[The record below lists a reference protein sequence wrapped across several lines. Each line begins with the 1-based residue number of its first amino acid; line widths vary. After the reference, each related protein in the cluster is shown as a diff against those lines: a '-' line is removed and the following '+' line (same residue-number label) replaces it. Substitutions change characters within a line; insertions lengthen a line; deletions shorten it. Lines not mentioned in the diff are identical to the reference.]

1 MAVLE
6 PYRGNYYLWKYLPSL
21 EGAAI
26 SAALFGIVTIAHTL
40 RLSKNRSWF
49 AIPFPIG
56 GMMEVIGFATRAVA
70 REKTG
75 QLMPYVIQ
83 NTNILLAPVFFAA
96 SIYMTLG
103 RLIRMTNG
111 ERHSIISLKWLT
123 KIFVT
128 GDVLSLMVQGGGA
141 GMMVMDDFAHMA
153 EKIVIGGLLI
163 QIIIFGLFIITVT
176 MFHIR
181 MRRDPVSKH
190 AVAGGF
196 EWEPTIWML
205 YIVSVLVMGR
215 SIFRVAEFVMGTD
228 GYLLSHEWPLY
239 LFDALPM
246 FAVMAVFW
254 YWWPMTSLRR
264 SSWAS
269 EESESESYET
279 LRVRSEVH
287 KDYRSSSSGIPT

>member
-1 MAVLE
+1 MATLE
-6 PYRGNYYLWKYLPSL
+6 SYKGNYYLWKYLPSL
-21 EGAAI
+21 EGAGIA
-26 SAALFGIVTIAHTL
+26 AALFGIATIAHTL

-56 GMMEVIGFATRAVA
+56 GIMEVIGFATRGIA
-70 REKTG
+70 RKKTG

-83 NTNILLAPVFFAA
+83 NTLILLAPVFFAA

-128 GDVLSLMVQGGGA
+128 GNVLSLFVQGGGA
-141 GMMVMDDFAHMA
+141 GMMAMDDFAQMA

-163 QIIIFGLFIITVT
+163 QIIVFGLFIITVT

-181 MRRDPVSKH
+181 MHRDPVSKH
-190 AVAGGF
+190 AAAGGF
-196 EWEPTIWML
+196 EWESTIWML

-215 SIFRVAEFVMGTD
+215 SIFRVAEFVMGND

-254 YWWPMTSLRR
+254 HWWPVMSLRR
-264 SSWAS
+264 SSWTS
-269 EESESESYET
+269 
-279 LRVRSEVH
+279 LRSLNQSHTRL
-287 KDYRSSSSGIPT
+287 

>member
-1 MAVLE
+1 MATLE
-6 PYRGNYYLWKYLPSL
+6 LYKGNYYLWKYLPSL

-26 SAALFGIVTIAHTL
+26 SAALFGIATIAHTL
-40 RLSKNRSWF
+40 RLFKNRSWF

-56 GMMEVIGFATRAVA
+56 GIMEVIGFATRGLA
-70 REKTG
+70 RKKTD
-75 QLMPYVIQ
+75 QLMPYDIQ
-83 NTNILLAPVFFAA
+83 NTLILLAPVFFVA
-96 SIYMTLG
+96 SIYMALG
-103 RLIRMTNG
+103 RLIRMTNA

-128 GDVLSLMVQGGGA
+128 GDVLSLLVQGGGA
-141 GMMVMDDFAHMA
+141 GMMVMDDFAKMA

-181 MRRDPVSKH
+181 MHGDPVSKH

-205 YIVSVLVMGR
+205 YIVSVLIMGR
-215 SIFRVAEFVMGTD
+215 SIFRVAEFVMGND

-254 YWWPMTSLRR
+254 HWWPLTSSHRSSWTSLR
-264 SSWAS
+264 SLNNQSH
-269 EESESESYET
+269 T
-279 LRVRSEVH
+279 KL
-287 KDYRSSSSGIPT
+287 

>member
-26 SAALFGIVTIAHTL
+26 SAALFSIATIAHLL

-128 GDVLSLMVQGGGA
+128 SDVHSLMVQGGGA
-141 GMMVMDDFAHMA
+141 GMMVMSDFA
-153 EKIVIGGLLI
+153 
-163 QIIIFGLFIITVT
+163 
-176 MFHIR
+176 
-181 MRRDPVSKH
+181 
-190 AVAGGF
+190 
-196 EWEPTIWML
+196 
-205 YIVSVLVMGR
+205 
-215 SIFRVAEFVMGTD
+215 
-228 GYLLSHEWPLY
+228 
-239 LFDALPM
+239 
-246 FAVMAVFW
+246 
-254 YWWPMTSLRR
+254 
-264 SSWAS
+264 
-269 EESESESYET
+269 
-279 LRVRSEVH
+279 
-287 KDYRSSSSGIPT
+287 

>member
-141 GMMVMDDFAHMA
+141 GMMVMDDFAQMA

-269 EESESESYET
+269 
-279 LRVRSEVH
+279 LRSLNQSHTRL
-287 KDYRSSSSGIPT
+287 